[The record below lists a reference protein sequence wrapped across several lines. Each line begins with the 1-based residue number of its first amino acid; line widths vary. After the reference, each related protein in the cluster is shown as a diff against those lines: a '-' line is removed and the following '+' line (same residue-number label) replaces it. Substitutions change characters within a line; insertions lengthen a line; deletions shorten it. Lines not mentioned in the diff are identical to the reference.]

1 MISAQK
7 DPEVVG
13 AMMAWNLPENAAK
26 TLLFL
31 NRKWPRLVS
40 ADQIVRAVHGELQTG
55 KRHCAYDYLRQMRNA
70 GIPVVTELGEGYSI
84 KQQLN
89 IPRATVSAAREGVPW
104 EQDEIAELLRMRGNG
119 SAWWAI
125 ADELERTERS
135 CKSKYGFET
144 RKAGGGK

>member
-13 AMMAWNLPENAAK
+13 AMMAWNLTETAAK
-26 TLLFL
+26 TLVFI

-40 ADQIVRAVHGELQTG
+40 ADQIVRAVHGELEAVR
-55 KRHCAYDYLRQMRNA
+55 RHCAYAYLRQMRNA
-70 GIPVVTELGEGYSI
+70 GIPVVTECGEGYSI
-84 KQQLN
+84 EQQLN

-104 EQDEIAELLRMRGNG
+104 EQDEIAELFRMRGNG

-135 CKSKYGFET
+135 CRSKYDAET
-144 RKAGGGK
+144 RKSGGDK